1 MSPADKPVRVGM
13 LGCGVVGSQ
22 VARLLLSDTAELS
35 TRAGVKIELTR
46 IAVRTIKDYPGLNP
60 SSVNIKIN
68 EQKPKIFGI

>member
-13 LGCGVVGSQ
+13 LGCCVVGSQ

-46 IAVRTIKDYPGLNP
+46 IAVRTIKDYPGKGIAAIASAL
-60 SSVNIKIN
+60 VIKR
-68 EQKPKIFGI
+68 